1 MSTQKEIRDQ
11 LLQGKVL
18 TSCTA
23 ARKFLT
29 ADLRKYIS
37 NLRKSGMDIRD
48 EGVVTP
54 SGKWFKKYWYGGGSK
69 GDA

>member
-1 MSTQKEIRDQ
+1 MSTQKLIRNH

-23 ARKFLT
+23 AQMFLT

-48 EGVVTP
+48 EGFVTP
-54 SGKWFKKYWYGGGSK
+54 SGKWFKKYYYGGGST
-69 GDA
+69 GDD